1 MKTPASATRSLAA
14 LLAAIAVGTACSSQD
29 RGADTSALSPDEA
42 RAIAKEAY
50 IYGYAMIENYKTTD
64 AYFVDKGGVQYKA
77 PINTLD
83 NIARVYTPADTGI
96 VTPNSDTPYSFV
108 WLDLRAE
115 PMVLG
120 VPEIEAGRYYSIQL
134 IDLYTFN
141 FEYIGTRATG
151 NNTGHYLIAGPDW
164 QGTAPEGVK
173 VLHSETDFVVA
184 VYRTQLFG
192 PKDLENV
199 VQIQN
204 KYTLQ
209 TLSGFLGRQAP
220 APAASIDFPAFD
232 AEKASSLG
240 FIGYLSFLLQFCP
253 TDPSETDLMARFAR
267 IGIAPGAAVDSSGLS
282 AEMQSAL
289 SSGIADAKAA
299 IDSAAAT
306 MTSSMG
312 YFGTRAFM
320 KNDYLKRSVAAKVGL
335 WGNSQQEALYPLYQV
350 DGDGQRF
357 DGSAKNYTVV
367 FDELPPVDAFW
378 SLTMYDGRTQAL
390 VANPLDRYLINSPML
405 PDLKRDA
412 DGGLTLYIQHQSPG
426 KDKEANWLPAPN
438 GPFYMAMRL
447 YIPKQEALNGTWK
460 APPAT
465 PVD

>member
-1 MKTPASATRSLAA
+1 MKIHAPLVAA

-29 RGADTSALSPDEA
+29 AGTDTSALSPDSA

-50 IYGYAMIENYKTTD
+50 VYGYPMIQNYKTTY
-64 AYFVDKGGVQYKA
+64 AYFVDKGGDQYKA

-96 VTPNSDTPYSFV
+96 VTPNSDTPYGFM
-108 WLDLRAE
+108 WMDLRAE

-120 VPEIEAGRYYSIQL
+120 VPEIEASRYYSIQL

-141 FEYIGTRATG
+141 WAYIGTRATG
-151 NNTGHYLIAGPDW
+151 NNAGHYLIAGPEW
-164 QGTAPEGVK
+164 QGETPEGVNK
-173 VLHSETDFVVA
+173 VLRSETDFVVA

-192 PKDLENV
+192 PNDLDNV
-199 VQIQN
+199 TQIQN
-204 KYTLQ
+204 KYTVQ
-209 TLSGFLGRQAP
+209 TLSGFLGQQAP
-220 APAASIDFPAFD
+220 APAASIDFPTFD
-232 AEKASSLG
+232 AKAADNLG
-240 FIGYLSFLLQFCP
+240 FIGYLDFLLQFCP
-253 TDPSETDLMARFAR
+253 TDPSETDLMARFAG
-267 IGIAPGAAVDSSGLS
+267 IGIAPGAAFDSAGLS
-282 AEMQSAL
+282 AEMQSAM
-289 SSGIADAKAA
+289 SSGIADGKAA
-299 IDSAAAT
+299 IDSAVAV

-335 WGNSQQEALYPLYQV
+335 WGNSQQEALYPLYQR

-357 DGSAKNYTVV
+357 DGSTKKYTIV
-367 FDELPPVDAFW
+367 FDGGQLPPVDAFW

-405 PDLKRDA
+405 PDLKRAA
-412 DGGLTLYIQHQSPG
+412 DGGLPLYIQHESPG
-426 KDKEANWLPAPN
+426 KEKESNWLPAPD

-447 YIPKQEALNGTWK
+447 YVPKQAALDGTWK
-460 APPAT
+460 APPAQ
-465 PVD
+465 PVE

>member
-1 MKTPASATRSLAA
+1 LAA

-50 IYGYAMIENYKTTD
+50 VYGYAMIENYKTTD
-64 AYFVDKGGVQYKA
+64 AYFVDKGGAQYKA

-83 NIARVYTPADTGI
+83 NVARVYTPADTAI
-96 VTPNSDTPYSFV
+96 VSPNSDTPYSFM

-120 VPEIEAGRYYSIQL
+120 VPEIEAKRYYSIQL

-141 FEYIGTRATG
+141 WAYIGTRATG
-151 NNTGHYLIAGPDW
+151 NGAGHYLIAGPDW
-164 QGTAPEGVK
+164 QGTAPEGVSK
-173 VLHSETDFVVA
+173 VLRSETDFVVA

-192 PKDLENV
+192 PNDLENV

-204 KYTLQ
+204 KYTVQ

-240 FIGYLSFLLQFCP
+240 FIGYLNFLLQFCP

-267 IGIAPGAAVDSSGLS
+267 IGITPGAAVDSSGLS
-282 AEMQSAL
+282 AEMHSAL
-289 SSGIADAKAA
+289 SSGIADATAA
-299 IDSAAAT
+299 IDSQTAT
-306 MTSSMG
+306 MTSSLG
-312 YFGTRAFM
+312 YFGTRADM
-320 KNDYLKRSVAAKVGL
+320 KNDYLKRSAAARIGL
-335 WGNSQQEALYPLYQV
+335 WGNSPREAYYPIYLK
-350 DGDGQRF
+350 DGDGQQF

-378 SLTMYDGRTQAL
+378 SLTMYDGKTQAL
-390 VANPLDRYLINSPML
+390 VANPLKRYLINSPML
-405 PDLKRDA
+405 PDLTRDA
-412 DGGLTLYIQHQSPG
+412 DGGLTLYIQNESPG
-426 KDKEANWLPAPN
+426 KDKESNWLPAPN

-447 YIPKQEALNGTWK
+447 YIPKQEALDGTWK
-460 APPAT
+460 APPAK